1 MVGSAPTSHGAR
13 TTLLPHR
20 TARTARH
27 VHVAKVS
34 RAPPT
39 PSRTKPGKPV
49 DYCITCR
56 RHLNGA
62 LTCPGCGEVTSWQ
75 QPHQDPPASPTAVDG
90 HGSDHATPGRHS
102 GTAPGSGSQG
112 RHLPQDSHDGG
123 YGGDDP
129 ERPEHPDDSP
139 ATPPAGG
146 RRADRRGKRHAS
158 RPRKGRRYVLGAV
171 LGIVAVGVLVAEVGE
186 VRLPLQREQPAD
198 SDRVTDAASESS
210 GTEED
215 GEATDDTA
223 SGGGDTAAGPSGN
236 ATATAGESG
245 SPADGDDG
253 ETAGRDEDDP
263 DADEDARDG
272 AEESA
277 GESPP
282 PDASSSGRVSPP
294 PSDTGAPTEGASP
307 DPTETAP
314 GEEEPS
320 SPPPPDDSA
329 GGGDGDGD
337 DDGDDGNNGG
347 GGSCWL
353 WWCS

>member
-1 MVGSAPTSHGAR
+1 M
-13 TTLLPHR
+13 
-20 TARTARH
+20 
-27 VHVAKVS
+27 
-34 RAPPT
+34 
-39 PSRTKPGKPV
+39 

-75 QPHQDPPASPTAVDG
+75 QPHQDPPASPMAVG
-90 HGSDHATPGRHS
+90 GRGSDHTTPGGHS
-102 GTAPGSGSQG
+102 GSAPGSGSRG
-112 RHLPQDSHDGG
+112 RRVPEDGHD
-123 YGGDDP
+123 GGDDP
-129 ERPEHPDDSP
+129 PRPGQPDDSP
-139 ATPPAGG
+139 APPPAGG
-146 RRADRRGKRHAS
+146 GRAERRGKRHAS

-198 SDRVTDAASESS
+198 SGRATDAASESS

-215 GEATDDTA
+215 GETTDDA
-223 SGGGDTAAGPSGN
+223 AGGGDTAAGPSGD

-245 SPADGDDG
+245 SPSEGDDG
-253 ETAGRDEDDP
+253 DAAGRDEDDP
-263 DADEDARDG
+263 DADEDEDARDG
-272 AEESA
+272 DEESA
-277 GESPP
+277 GESPS

-294 PSDTGAPTEGASP
+294 PSNTGAPTEGASP

-329 GGGDGDGD
+329 GGGDGGG
-337 DDGDDGNNGG
+337 DDGDNGDNGG